1 LVLLRKACRRP
12 GPGHC
17 FTNLH
22 ELTTAQTTG
31 KLGEDIA
38 CRHLQK
44 KGYQI
49 LERNW
54 RRRRAEIDII
64 AKDGDALVFIEVKT
78 RSSDFYGKP
87 SAFFSPKQA
96 SLISTA
102 ASLYMEEINYD
113 WEVRFDLVSILLDPQ
128 GNYQLEH
135 IEDAYFP
142 GLSDF

>member
-1 LVLLRKACRRP
+1 MRGKISGVS
-12 GPGHC
+12 GPDHC

-22 ELTTAQTTG
+22 DLTTAQTTG

-44 KGYQI
+44 KGYRI
-49 LERNW
+49 LARNW

-96 SLISTA
+96 SLISMA